1 MRERFPSSGEVQG
14 TSFLLSSCP
23 MQDVNDINGCT
34 CYSGGDKMSAYLETS
49 NGFQREGKKGLE
61 EGKEMGAW
69 G

>member
-1 MRERFPSSGEVQG
+1 
-14 TSFLLSSCP
+14 

-34 CYSGGDKMSAYLETS
+34 GYSGGEKLSEYLETS

-61 EGKEMGAW
+61 GGKEMGAW